1 MLDTPCGVQVQLTTG
16 ATILPRLTSIGYAGF
31 NGEDNTVAL
40 KFVYPYK
47 ETPKR
52 YIRKLM
58 LIGLKWCNMLRG
70 IMDIMVRDFI
80 MTSLNQTRQLSPF
93 GTIFSQSYD
102 RFLEII

>member
-1 MLDTPCGVQVQLTTG
+1 MQVQLTTS
-16 ATILPRLTSIGYAGF
+16 TPILPRLTSIGYAGF

-40 KFVYPYK
+40 IVYPYK